1 MKLNREQQR
10 KRRQRKLRMRM
21 SGTTERPRLVVSR
34 SLTHIYA
41 QLVDDTKGV
50 VLASSSSL
58 KLKEKGVNAGK
69 KVGETLAKAALAK
82 KVETCVFDRAGYL
95 YHGRVK
101 AVAEGAREA
110 GLKF

>member
-1 MKLNREQQR
+1 MQLNREQH
-10 KRRQRKLRMRM
+10 RQRRHRKIRTQMK
-21 SGTTERPRLVVSR
+21 GTSARPRLVVSR
-34 SLTHIYA
+34 SLGQIYA
-41 QLVDDTKGV
+41 QLIDDSQGV

-58 KLKEKGVNAGK
+58 KMKEKGVAAGK

-110 GLKF
+110 GLNF